1 MADRDS
7 VIEHLEIARKRFLD
21 EKLLK
26 YYKKWNKTVQY
37 HFTDSGE
44 FWGFALAEGRPGPLQ
59 EGQVED
65 PSIEYIMSTDT
76 FIAISTKQLTGME
89 AYKQGLVDIKASM
102 SDLTKLRKLD

>member
-7 VIEHLEIARKRFLD
+7 VIEHLELARERFLD

-26 YYKKWNKTVQY
+26 YYQKWNKTVQY
-37 HFTDSGE
+37 QFTDSGE
-44 FWGFALAEGRPGPLQ
+44 YWGFELTRGHPGPLR

-76 FIAISTKQLTGME
+76 FIAISMKQLTGMA